1 MWYARQARRKE
12 VDSVTPPRIVTIDA
26 QVASS
31 DRVQELEKVIN
42 AELSRSSVVEALDRS
57 VELFSNNMPNR
68 PWESLFTSLAASES
82 FRKSVSSLR
91 RTLGSRP

>member
-1 MWYARQARRKE
+1 
-12 VDSVTPPRIVTIDA
+12 
-26 QVASS
+26 
-31 DRVQELEKVIN
+31 VIN

-82 FRKSVSSLR
+82 FRKSVPSSPGALTHSPGI
-91 RTLGSRP
+91 RTLNPRP